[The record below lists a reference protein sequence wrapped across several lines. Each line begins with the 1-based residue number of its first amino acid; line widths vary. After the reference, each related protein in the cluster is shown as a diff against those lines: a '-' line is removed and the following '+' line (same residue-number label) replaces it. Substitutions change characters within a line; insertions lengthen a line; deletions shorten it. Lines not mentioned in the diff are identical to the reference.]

1 MDVGSLKSPAPLITA
16 NSRALVTTAQQQV
29 SLNGTDLSR
38 EERPVEEAGS
48 TKAAQGEQQAASA
61 EEVAGAV
68 SVIREFVQSVK
79 RNLDFRLDD
88 SSGRVVVSVTDS
100 ESGDVVRQIPSEDA
114 LKLAESLEE
123 VRSLLF
129 RAEA

>member
-1 MDVGSLKSPAPLITA
+1 MDVGSLKSPASLITA

>member
-1 MDVGSLKSPAPLITA
+1 MDVGSLKSPAPLIAA
-16 NSRALVTTAQQQV
+16 NSRAAVSVTQQPL
-29 SLNGTDLSR
+29 SLSGTDLSR
-38 EERPVEEAGS
+38 QERPVEQADS
-48 TKAAQGEQQAASA
+48 AKSAQGERQTVSA
-61 EEVAGAV
+61 DEVAGAV
-68 SVIREFVQSVK
+68 STIREFVQSVK

>member
-1 MDVGSLKSPAPLITA
+1 MDVGSLKSPASLITA

-29 SLNGTDLSR
+29 SLNRTDLSR

-79 RNLDFRLDD
+79 RNLDFHLDD

>member
-1 MDVGSLKSPAPLITA
+1 MDVGSLKSPASLITA

-48 TKAAQGEQQAASA
+48 TKAAQGEQQAASV

>member
-16 NSRALVTTAQQQV
+16 NNRASVPVAQQQV
-29 SLNGTDLSR
+29 SLSGTDLSQ

-48 TKAAQGEQQAASA
+48 TKAVQGEQQAASA

>member
-1 MDVGSLKSPAPLITA
+1 MDVGSLKSPAPLIAA
-16 NSRALVTTAQQQV
+16 NSRAPVATAQQQV
-29 SLNGTDLSR
+29 SLSGTDLSR

-48 TKAAQGEQQAASA
+48 TKGAQGEQQAAST

>member
-1 MDVGSLKSPAPLITA
+1 MDVGSLKSPAPLMA
-16 NSRALVTTAQQQV
+16 AGNRPSAPAVQQPLSQ
-29 SLNGTDLSR
+29 SGTDLSR

-48 TKAAQGEQQAASA
+48 ALASRSEQQAASA

>member
-16 NSRALVTTAQQQV
+16 NSRAPVPAAQQQV
-29 SLNGTDLSR
+29 SLSGTDLSR